1 MNRRQ
6 RAGQLAYAICVGL
19 FLHVP
24 PLLQS
29 QDRLVDLVSFRDGC
43 QALEDGRF
51 ETAIRSLEL
60 AWEHLDATGA
70 GELERDFVASRLLE
84 SRVRNDQTA
93 AAVAWLEAHP
103 PSSPSTDTLR
113 WAAFAYQSEKQYAKA
128 AQTYGELA
136 GGTGTLSRPLRIHH
150 AVCLALSQN
159 EEVAFAIISDLGA
172 PESSLEAL
180 QFAQIA
186 NSAGELTGALTYLST
201 PSSAGEKRST
211 LLSEER
217 AIHFAGVGLKI
228 AILKELGQTDI
239 DISEILLLIETA
251 PDELGAHR
259 AFLLLENALTEV
271 SRDRMGELA
280 QTWVANESHAA
291 HLPAKLFTLISLPD
305 SEGRTDQLLQWKAE
319 HSESTTAAEAMLRV
333 AQGSSQKDET
343 DFPPSTTLPPG
354 GKGRIAFEEAMAS
367 YRAERY
373 GEAAEKFLSSISGE
387 KGESRSRNR
396 YNAAISLLRKNKFE
410 AFLEIFQELQSES
423 PDSSFLDDL
432 NYVAGLFLAS
442 SGDPR
447 SIEFLQPFVREN
459 PNHPAHIEALLALA
473 EIHLNQAPARPQAA
487 SEIFN
492 GLRTRPLT
500 LAQNERLDYTAVW
513 LEVIQHNSTGI
524 VASATEFRKNWPG
537 SVYLPE
543 ITMHL
548 AKRHLQDN
556 RPSKALKLLDEIAKN
571 SPGSRFAG
579 QADFLAAKSSPAG
592 PEAINRWLQIA
603 EADGEYALE
612 ARHELAL
619 LYLSL
624 DRFGESRN
632 ELKQVIESSPAK
644 TPLSFAARADYAFSY
659 YAEALASG
667 HDPELLETSAS
678 EFASLSNVADAPE
691 AVRYSAAVRRGRCLE
706 ALKNDPV
713 ALELYQSIV
722 GEPASETLS
731 PIQEID
737 RKSTEWIFR
746 AGFSAIEILSKNE
759 NWKEAIQVADA
770 LSRKD
775 GPRAIEASQL
785 AEQMRLKHWV
795 WE

>member
-1 MNRRQ
+1 MNRSQ
-6 RAGQLAYAICVGL
+6 RAGQLAFAICTGL
-19 FLHVP
+19 CLHVP
-24 PLLQS
+24 ALLQC
-29 QDRLVDLVSFRDGC
+29 QDRLVDLDSFRDGC

-84 SRVRNDQTA
+84 SRVRNDETE
-93 AAVAWLEAHP
+93 AAVAWLEKHP
-103 PSSPSTDTLR
+103 PTNPSTDTLR
-113 WAAFAYQSEKQYAKA
+113 WAAFAYQREKRYAKA

-136 GGTGTLSRPLRIHH
+136 GGIGTLSRPLKIHH

-159 EEVAFAIISDLGA
+159 EEVALAIISDLGA
-172 PESSLEAL
+172 PESPLEAL
-180 QFAQIA
+180 QFAQIS
-186 NSAGELTGALTYLST
+186 NSAGELTAALTYLST
-201 PSSAGEKRST
+201 PSPVAGENTS
-211 LLSEER
+211 LLSKNR
-217 AIHFAGVGLKI
+217 AIHFSGIGLKT

-239 DISEILLLIETA
+239 NLSEILRLIENA
-251 PDELGAHR
+251 PDEQEAHR
-259 AFLLLENALTEV
+259 AFLLLENALQENSPV
-271 SRDRMGELA
+271 KMGELA
-280 QTWVANESHAA
+280 QTWVDKKSHPAQ
-291 HLPAKLFTLISLPD
+291 LPAKLFTLISLPD
-305 SEGRTDQLLQWKAE
+305 STERTEKLLQWKTE
-319 HSESTTAAEAMLRV
+319 HPESATAAEALLRV
-333 AQGSSQKDET
+333 EKKSSTAEDME
-343 DFPPSTTLPPG
+343 FPPSSTLLPG
-354 GKGRIAFEEAMAS
+354 GKERIAFEEAMAS

-373 GEAAEKFLSSISGE
+373 SEAADKFLSSISE
-387 KGESRSRNR
+387 DKGEFRSRNR
-396 YNAAISLLRKNKFE
+396 YNAAISLLRKNEFE
-410 AFLEIFQELQSES
+410 AFLKIFQELQSEAPNS
-423 PDSSFLDDL
+423 LFLADL
-432 NYVAGLFLAS
+432 NYIAGLFLAS

-447 SIEFLQPFVREN
+447 SIDFLQPFVREN

-487 SEIFN
+487 SEIFD

-500 LAQNERLDYTAVW
+500 LEQSERLDYTAVW

-543 ITMHL
+543 VTMLL
-548 AKRHLQDN
+548 AKRQLQDN
-556 RPSKALKLLDEIAKN
+556 RLSKALELLDEIAKH
-571 SPGSRFAG
+571 SPDSRFAA
-579 QADFLAAKSSPAG
+579 QAVFLAAKSSSAG
-592 PEAINRWLQIA
+592 PEAIARWLEIA
-603 EADGEYALE
+603 DAEGEYALQ

-632 ELKQVIESSPAK
+632 ELKKVIESSPAK
-644 TPLSFAARADYAFSY
+644 SPLAFAARADYAFSY

-667 HDPELLETSAS
+667 HDPELLETSAA
-678 EFASLSNVADAPE
+678 EFASLSNVAEAPE

-713 ALELYQSIV
+713 ALEIYQSIV
-722 GEPASETLS
+722 GEPTSETLS